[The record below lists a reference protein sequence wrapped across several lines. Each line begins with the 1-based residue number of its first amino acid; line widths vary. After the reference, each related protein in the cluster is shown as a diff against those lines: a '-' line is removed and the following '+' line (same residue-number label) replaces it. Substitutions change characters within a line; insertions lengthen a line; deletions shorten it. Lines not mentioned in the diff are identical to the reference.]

1 MKYKFI
7 YKNTPFDFWQ
17 LSLYFMYG
25 SIVGLCN
32 VIFTLSMILLSIKIW
47 DNVNPFVR
55 ILLLFACCLFPIIQ
69 PLGIYLRAR
78 KQAASSKEIEIGFDD
93 AGIHVKSGNE
103 VSTLKWKSIK
113 RVSRKPNI
121 IVIYSTTTHG
131 FLLTNK
137 TLGSKREEFYN
148 YIISK
153 INKK

>member
-7 YKNTPFDFWQ
+7 YKNTPLDFWQ

-32 VIFTLSMILLSIKIW
+32 VIFTLSMITLSIKIW
-47 DNVNPFVR
+47 DDVNPFVK
-55 ILLLFACCLFPIIQ
+55 ILLLLACSLFPIIQ
-69 PLGIYLRAR
+69 PIGIYYRAR
-78 KQAASSKEIEIGFDD
+78 RQATSTKEIEIGFDD

-103 VSTLKWKSIK
+103 VSTLKWKNIK
-113 RVSRKPNI
+113 KVSKKPNI

-137 TLGSKREEFYN
+137 TLGSQREEFYN

-153 INKK
+153 INRK